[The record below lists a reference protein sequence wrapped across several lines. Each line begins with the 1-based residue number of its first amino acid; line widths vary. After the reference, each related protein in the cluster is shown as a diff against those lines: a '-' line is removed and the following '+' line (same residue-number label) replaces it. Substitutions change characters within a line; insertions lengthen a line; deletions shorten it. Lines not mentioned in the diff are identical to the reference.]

1 MVDKIINMLEGYFA
15 EEEDFADCFVVDV
28 AQPANRLEVF
38 VDSDSGMTFRKCQR
52 ISRFL
57 EAWLD
62 EEQPL
67 GEKYTL
73 NVSSPGVDRPLK
85 FHRQYVNNLG
95 RTLEVTTTEGDKFKG
110 ELKTVEEDH
119 IVLTAKVR
127 RKEGKR
133 KVTVVEDTPLAFDII
148 KKAIVKISF

>member
-1 MVDKIINMLEGYFA
+1 MVDQVTTMLEKYF
-15 EEEDFADCFVVDV
+15 ETEEDFEDCFVVDV

-38 VDSDSGMTFRKCQR
+38 VDSDSSMSFRKCQR

-62 EEQPL
+62 EDLPL
-67 GEKYTL
+67 GEQYTL

-85 FHRQYVNNLG
+85 FRRQYVKNIG
-95 RTLEVTTTEGDKFKG
+95 RTLEVTTNEGENFKG
-110 ELKTVEEDH
+110 ELKTVEDDH

-133 KVTVVEDTPLAFDII
+133 KVTVVEDTPVQFDAI
-148 KKAIVKISF
+148 KKAIIKISF

>member
-1 MVDKIINMLEGYFA
+1 MVDKVTSMLESYFA
-15 EEEDFADCFVVDV
+15 EEEDFADCFIVDV

-38 VDSDSGMTFRKCQR
+38 IDSDSSMTFRKCQR

-57 EAWLD
+57 EAWMD

-85 FHRQYVNNLG
+85 FHRQYVKNLG
-95 RTLEVTTTEGDKFKG
+95 RTLDVTTNEGENLKG

-133 KVTVVEDTPLAFDII
+133 KVTEVVDTPVAFDAI

>member
-1 MVDKIINMLEGYFA
+1 MVEKVINMLEGYF
-15 EEEDFADCFVVDV
+15 ESEEDFVDCYVVDV

-73 NVSSPGVDRPLK
+73 NVSSPGVDRPLVY
-85 FHRQYVNNLG
+85 HRQYVKNIG
-95 RTLEVTTTEGDKFKG
+95 RTLEVTTIEGDKFKG
-110 ELKTVEEDH
+110 ELKTVEDEQ

-133 KVTVVEDTPLAFDII
+133 KVTVVEDTPVRFDAI

>member
-1 MVDKIINMLEGYFA
+1 MVDQVVSMLEDYFA

-38 VDSDSGMTFRKCQR
+38 VDSDSTMTFRKCQR

-62 EEQPL
+62 EDLPL
-67 GEKYTL
+67 GEAYTL

-85 FHRQYVNNLG
+85 FRRQYIKNLG
-95 RTLEVTTTEGDKFKG
+95 RTLDVTTEDGEKYKG
-110 ELKTVEEDH
+110 ELKAVEDEH

-133 KVTVVEDTPLAFDII
+133 KVTVVEDTEVRFDVI